1 MKYIKLK
8 DVMNLVQREREQY
21 KKLLK
26 RLNLIP
32 TIEEHKALM
41 HFRNI
46 LRQLTDWTEDAKEGK
61 GPIYSGS
68 GYIYILWIKDNS
80 QSAPII
86 YGVHRTKAG
95 AEKER
100 ADMISEHSYLAL
112 YLEVE
117 EAILED

>member
-1 MKYIKLK
+1 MKYIQLK
-8 DVMNLVQREREQY
+8 SVLNLVQREREQY

-26 RLNLIP
+26 RLNLVP

-46 LRQLTDWTEDAKEGK
+46 LRQLTEWAEDAKEGK
-61 GPIYSGS
+61 WPISSDSGS
-68 GYIYILWIKDNS
+68 VYILWIKDSNDGS
-80 QSAPII
+80 RI
-86 YGVHRTKAG
+86 YGIHRTRAG

-100 ADMISEHSYLAL
+100 DEMISEHSYLAL

-117 EAILED
+117 EGILED

>member
-8 DVMNLVQREREQY
+8 DVMNLVQREREQL
-21 KKLLK
+21 KKDAWFYTSGASIKEL
-26 RLNLIP
+26 
-32 TIEEHKALM
+32 ALR

-46 LRQLTDWTEDAKEGK
+46 LRQLTDWAEDAKEGK
-61 GPIYSGS
+61 GPISSDSGS
-68 GYIYILWIKDNS
+68 VYILWIKDNNGGS
-80 QSAPII
+80 LI
-86 YGVHRTKAG
+86 YGIHRTKDG

-100 ADMISEHSYLAL
+100 AEMISEHSYLSL

>member
-1 MKYIKLK
+1 MKNIELK
-8 DVMNLVQREREQY
+8 AVMSLVQREREQY

-46 LRQLTDWTEDAKEGK
+46 LRQLTDWAEDAKEGK
-61 GPIYSGS
+61 GPISSDSGS
-68 GYIYILWIKDNS
+68 VYILWIKDYYDV
-80 QSAPII
+80 PRI
-86 YGVHRTKAG
+86 YGIHRTRVG

-100 ADMISEHSYLAL
+100 DEMISEHSYLAL

-117 EAILED
+117 EGILED

>member
-1 MKYIKLK
+1 MKYIELK
-8 DVMNLVQREREQY
+8 EVMNLVQREREQY

-41 HFRNI
+41 HFRSI
-46 LRQLTDWTEDAKEGK
+46 LRQLTEWAEDAKEGK
-61 GPIYSGS
+61 GPISSDSGS
-68 GYIYILWIKDNS
+68 VYILWIKDSNDGS
-80 QSAPII
+80 RI
-86 YGVHRTKAG
+86 YGIHRTKDG
-95 AEKER
+95 AEKQR
-100 ADMISEHSYLAL
+100 AEMISKYSYLSL

>member
-8 DVMNLVQREREQY
+8 DVMNLVQHEREQL
-21 KKLLK
+21 KKDAWFYTSGASIKEL
-26 RLNLIP
+26 
-32 TIEEHKALM
+32 ALR

-61 GPIYSGS
+61 GPISS
-68 GYIYILWIKDNS
+68 DIWLVYILWIRDSNEGS
-80 QSAPII
+80 RI
-86 YGVHRTKAG
+86 YSIHRTKDG

-100 ADMISEHSYLAL
+100 AEMISEHSYLAL

>member
-8 DVMNLVQREREQY
+8 DVMNLVQREREQL
-21 KKLLK
+21 KKDAWFYTSGASIKEL
-26 RLNLIP
+26 
-32 TIEEHKALM
+32 ALR

-46 LRQLTDWTEDAKEGK
+46 LRQLTEWTEDAKEEK
-61 GPIYSGS
+61 GPIYSDS

-95 AEKER
+95 TEKER
-100 ADMISEHSYLAL
+100 DEMISEHSYLSL

>member
-1 MKYIKLK
+1 MKHIELK
-8 DVMNLVQREREQY
+8 AVMNLVQREREQY

-32 TIEEHKALM
+32 SIEAHNGLM

-61 GPIYSGS
+61 GPISSDSGS
-68 GYIYILWIKDNS
+68 VFILWIKDNYDVS
-80 QSAPII
+80 RI
-86 YGVHRTKAG
+86 YGIHRTKDG

-100 ADMISEHSYLAL
+100 AEMISEHSYLAL

>member
-1 MKYIKLK
+1 MKYIELK
-8 DVMNLVQREREQY
+8 AVMSLVQREREQY

-61 GPIYSGS
+61 GPISS
-68 GYIYILWIKDNS
+68 DIWLVYILWIRDSNEGS
-80 QSAPII
+80 RI
-86 YGVHRTKAG
+86 YSIHRTRAS

-100 ADMISEHSYLAL
+100 DEMISEHSYLAL